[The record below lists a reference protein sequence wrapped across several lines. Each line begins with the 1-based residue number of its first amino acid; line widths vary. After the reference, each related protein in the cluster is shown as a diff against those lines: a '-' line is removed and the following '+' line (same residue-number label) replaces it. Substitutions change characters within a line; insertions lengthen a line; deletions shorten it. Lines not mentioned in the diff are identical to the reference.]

1 MEIKIIG
8 DTYISSDTNLQVDFS
23 LFKMHSHKA
32 VVLLFKFWKRRRYQF
47 QQNIY
52 ISINAKILALFLKAF
67 SAYFK

>member
-32 VVLLFKFWKRRRYQF
+32 VVLLFKF
-47 QQNIY
+47 
-52 ISINAKILALFLKAF
+52 
-67 SAYFK
+67 